1 MLFLCWEHSGFGEW
15 GMSSVFRN
23 WLKMASGVS
32 EPSDLETKES
42 MQKSY
47 CLYFSVSDLKLHIKA
62 LWYVA
67 NQQEI

>member
-1 MLFLCWEHSGFGEW
+1 
-15 GMSSVFRN
+15 MSSVFRN

-67 NQQEI
+67 NQREI